1 MIIDERIFSK
11 LTDEQK
17 KAVEA
22 AQSPE
27 ELLAFA
33 KETGYEL
40 TDEQLSAVSE
50 GSCASLSARDTVR
63 PSAGRTVPI
72 RTACATGSAPICAS
86 GISESWNK
94 GGKYHVCQLG

>member
-17 KAVEA
+17 KAVED

-33 KETGYEL
+33 KEIGYEL

-50 GSCASLSARDTVR
+50 GSWCEPFCAGYCSSFCREDSFDRDR
-63 PSAGRTVPI
+63 LRY
-72 RTACATGSAPICAS
+72 GSCPDLCLRD
-86 GISESWNK
+86 
-94 GGKYHVCQLG
+94 Q